1 MFFYEI
7 KNKIKLF
14 YSHRAGM
21 STGFYNRI
29 INSLTIQI
37 QDMGLHA
44 STLLHLILL
53 KLIFIYFS
61 MNILINA
68 FKP

>member
-1 MFFYEI
+1 
-7 KNKIKLF
+7 
-14 YSHRAGM
+14 M

-37 QDMGLHA
+37 QDMGLHG
-44 STLLHLILL
+44 STLLHLILV
-53 KLIFIYFS
+53 KLRFIYFS